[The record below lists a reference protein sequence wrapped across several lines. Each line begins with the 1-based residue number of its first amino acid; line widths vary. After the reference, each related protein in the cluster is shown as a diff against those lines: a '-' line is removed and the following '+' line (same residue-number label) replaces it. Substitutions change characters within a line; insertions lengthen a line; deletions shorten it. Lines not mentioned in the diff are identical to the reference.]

1 MIYSKKKL
9 EKSCTDLDEEC
20 IQHFLHFVCNPR
32 VNLFFQDSAN
42 LSPLR
47 FVCASKKKANS
58 WRITLNNAIEYFGN
72 LDYNKRHLIWLWDQF
87 KYADKDNTG
96 VLQGKEVIQFF
107 ESINLPLTKKN
118 RDLAKSFERIV
129 FAKCTYFHAVGR
141 DS

>member
-1 MIYSKKKL
+1 MD
-9 EKSCTDLDEEC
+9 EKC
-20 IQHFLHFVCNPR
+20 IQHFLHSVCNPR

-129 FAKCTYFHAVGR
+129 FANCTNSHAVGR